1 MRSISSI
8 TLVLFA
14 ALPVSLPAQAFPL
27 GEPLTPGMR
36 VRVTHPGEG
45 RRVGTIVALA
55 PDTLSV
61 RWAGNAAD
69 TARLPFDQVTRL
81 EVSRGR
87 QRDSRLAR
95 TGIGFLIGT
104 GSGLLLG
111 IAAAKSADCGAN
123 DYLGCSAAGGAAAMF
138 FGLVGGGVGAAVGA
152 ATAGSHERWDRVPVP
167 HRHVGLSISPQ
178 MHGGRIAVSL
188 SLATMRRFP

>member
-1 MRSISSI
+1 MRCIPSI

-14 ALPVSLPAQAFPL
+14 ALPVSVRAQAFPV

-61 RWAGNAAD
+61 RWAGRAAD
-69 TARLPFDQVTRL
+69 TARLPLDQVTSL
-81 EVSRGR
+81 EVSRGL

-95 TGIGFLIGT
+95 TGIGFMIGT

-111 IAAAKSADCGAN
+111 LAAAKSADCGAN

-138 FGLVGGGVGAAVGA
+138 FGLIGGGVGAAVGA
-152 ATAGSHERWDRVPVP
+152 ATTGQHEQWDRVPVP
-167 HRHVGLSISPQ
+167 HRRVGFSVIPQ
-178 MHGGRIAVSL
+178 LDGGRIAVSL
-188 SLATMRRFP
+188 SVATTRHSP